1 MKEILGDNL
10 KQFFDVV
17 DKSCDNAE
25 ITYAGNDYEIWQVSD
40 SLFEKMC
47 NIEEDE
53 FYRIAGE
60 DAWWRYSDGS
70 NLKTVSNVADFIVN
84 GKLMLGFDS
93 RISEKAGSSYK
104 NLTEYLCECVG
115 ASLPKNVCACAVDIA
130 KFNGITMGELFDV
143 YQG

>member
-10 KQFFDVV
+10 KQFFDVI
-17 DKSCDNAE
+17 DSCNEDAE
-25 ITYAGNDYEIWQVSD
+25 ITYAGNDYEVWEVSD

-47 NIEEDE
+47 NIKEEE
-53 FYRIAGE
+53 FCKIVGE

-70 NLKTVSNVADFIVN
+70 NLKTACDVAEFIVN
-84 GKLMLGFDS
+84 GKPMLGFDS
-93 RISEKAGSSYK
+93 MISVKAGLSYK

-115 ASLPKNVCACAVDIA
+115 ASLPKNVCACSVDIA
-130 KFNGITMGELFDV
+130 KFNDMTMGELFDV